1 MAKKFK
7 KIKNPLAINEKLLY
21 NTFRCVDGLSPNGK
35 ATDSDSVI
43 FLVRIQVAQLYG
55 PGIFHSGESCRVFFV
70 CNGLFAFLRTFDN
83 GFWKIMKKG
92 GENVIPKAYIIWYNQ
107 YMTVEC

>member
-1 MAKKFK
+1 MVAKKSK

-55 PGIFHSGESCRVFFV
+55 SGVFTQV
-70 CNGLFAFLRTFDN
+70 KAAGSFLCVMGYLRFCGRLTTVFGRT
-83 GFWKIMKKG
+83 
-92 GENVIPKAYIIWYNQ
+92 
-107 YMTVEC
+107 